1 LLIFLNIS
9 VFSQP
14 SIQVVEGAF
23 LYRFTHFI
31 DWNLK
36 GNTLNLCVYKS
47 PSIYKSLI
55 DSTKGKT
62 IQGSPINILTP
73 SKRNIESCHMIFLG
87 KELEVKDIPYKALL
101 QKKRIFVVS
110 RSKKDD
116 KLSMIRLKVKNNK
129 LSFDINKTL
138 MNKMKINISSKV
150 LRLADKVY

>member
-1 LLIFLNIS
+1 MVLLNIS

-55 DSTKGKT
+55 GSTKGKT
-62 IQGSPINILTP
+62 IQGSPINIINP
-73 SKRNIESCHMIFLG
+73 SRRNIENCHMIFLG
-87 KELEVKDIPYKALL
+87 KKLEEKDIPYKALL
-101 QKKRIFVVS
+101 QKKRVFVVS

-116 KLSMIRLKVKNNK
+116 KLSMIRLKIKNNK

-138 MNKMKINISSKV
+138 MNKMEINISSKV